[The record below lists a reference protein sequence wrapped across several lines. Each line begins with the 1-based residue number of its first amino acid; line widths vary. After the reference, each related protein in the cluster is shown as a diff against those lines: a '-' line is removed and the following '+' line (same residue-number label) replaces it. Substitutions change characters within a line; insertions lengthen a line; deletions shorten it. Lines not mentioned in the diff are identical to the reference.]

1 MLTEQQMVRVPA
13 VDKAEKGNANNI
25 TIGLPPSAPSDAK
38 KEGESKE
45 GSAVKPAAPAEK
57 KEEAPK
63 EEAAAPKEEAAAPK
77 EEAAAPKEAAAAPTE

>member
-63 EEAAAPKEEAAAPK
+63 EAAAPK